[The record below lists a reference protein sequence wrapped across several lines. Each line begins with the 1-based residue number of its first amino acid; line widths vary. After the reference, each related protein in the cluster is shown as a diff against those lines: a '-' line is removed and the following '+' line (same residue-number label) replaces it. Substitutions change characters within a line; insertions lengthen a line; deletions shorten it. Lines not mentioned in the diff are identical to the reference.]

1 MYKILDLENWNRKEH
16 FEFFNQFDEPFF
28 GVVAEVDCTNAYK
41 LCKTRSI
48 PFFLHYHFQ
57 SILAVNQIEE
67 FRLRIKNEEV
77 VIYDKIHVT
86 TTIGRD
92 DTTFAFSYIPFTQSF
107 DEFTDLAKAEMEKI
121 KTSTGLGVSENTG
134 RIDVIHFSTVPWI
147 SFTGVTH
154 ARNFKYKDSVPKI
167 TFGKYFHRDGR
178 IIMPVSVN
186 VHHGL
191 MDAFHVGRFLKLFE
205 HLMNLE

>member
-1 MYKILDLENWNRKEH
+1 MYKILDLKNWNRREH
-16 FEFFNQFDEPFF
+16 FEFFNQFGEPFF

-41 LCKTRSI
+41 RCKTRSI
-48 PFFLHYHFQ
+48 PFFMHYHFQ

-107 DEFTDLAKAEMEKI
+107 DEFTDLAKAEMKRI
-121 KTSTGLGVSENTG
+121 KASTGLGVSENTG

-154 ARNFKYKDSVPKI
+154 ARNFNYKDSVPKI
-167 TFGKYFHRDGR
+167 TFGKYFHRDDR

-205 HLMNLE
+205 HLMNNE

>member
-1 MYKILDLENWNRKEH
+1 MYKILDIENWNRREH

-57 SILAVNQIEE
+57 SIIAVNQIKE

-107 DEFTDLAKAEMEKI
+107 DEFTDLAKAEMERI

-178 IIMPVSVN
+178 IIMPVSIN

>member
-1 MYKILDLENWNRKEH
+1 
-16 FEFFNQFDEPFF
+16 
-28 GVVAEVDCTNAYK
+28 
-41 LCKTRSI
+41 
-48 PFFLHYHFQ
+48 
-57 SILAVNQIEE
+57 
-67 FRLRIKNEEV
+67 V

-107 DEFTDLAKAEMEKI
+107 DEFTDLAKAEMERI

-178 IIMPVSVN
+178 IIMPVSIN